1 MVAVADDSLIATAIR
16 SYARL
21 IKRRSRLVVAFWL
34 VFLAATAPFAPGI
47 FSATT
52 QEFTPPPSSAAHQAN
67 AALQAQFPVAGRAT
81 QFVVLLSTRD
91 GSSVLESADARAAS
105 DTLEAVARN
114 HSLTHDVAGY
124 YPLLKLGMRPQDLA
138 PSFVSNSSSS
148 TLIEVECSTYMTDQ
162 PTIDYLHWLEER
174 VDELQAAHGSSLEVD
189 LLGAPLIIEEAAD
202 TAMSD
207 LEHMDAIVL
216 PLSFAILAGVIGS
229 FRLLLVPLL
238 TIGVAAA
245 GAFGI
250 TALIARA
257 TPIFTITPSL
267 MMSILIAMSIDYAL
281 FLLTRFRQERL
292 QGRSVPAAVEVTL
305 QTAGMTVLV
314 SGLTLAASFVALL
327 FFPISVISSLGI
339 GCTLA
344 LLLVLA
350 VNLSLVPA
358 LLLSFPAFFGA
369 REPCCCGPLAALCR
383 RRYADDDSPPPL
395 ASLEEGGAAPQG
407 PTLDSAFERLTAAT
421 DQGGDRRSAL
431 PAPEALSCPQRFWW
445 RLSGL
450 TTRWPLNLLCVA
462 ALLGLTVP
470 LGLTATT
477 LATTDGWDQAIPR
490 GSALGAAFER
500 MGREFGAG
508 HLNPY
513 SILLRPRTGSAT
525 SRQFFSS
532 VASALAALVQRR
544 SV

>member
-1 MVAVADDSLIATAIR
+1 M
-16 SYARL
+16 
-21 IKRRSRLVVAFWL
+21 
-34 VFLAATAPFAPGI
+34 
-47 FSATT
+47 
-52 QEFTPPPSSAAHQAN
+52 
-67 AALQAQFPVAGRAT
+67 
-81 QFVVLLSTRD
+81 
-91 GSSVLESADARAAS
+91 LESADARAAS

-292 QGRSVPAAVEVTL
+292 QGRSVPAAVEVLDSWEVRAARAGTRSVSDPKRRGRRL
-305 QTAGMTVLV
+305 TPTARPLRPQAHRRYGTFTILCNFCTAVHVYRFTPKAAHVYPTPNLCRSRSLRST
-314 SGLTLAASFVALL
+314 SGLGGLKRARSQLVHTSCWVA
-327 FFPISVISSLGI
+327 
-339 GCTLA
+339 
-344 LLLVLA
+344 
-350 VNLSLVPA
+350 
-358 LLLSFPAFFGA
+358 
-369 REPCCCGPLAALCR
+369 
-383 RRYADDDSPPPL
+383 
-395 ASLEEGGAAPQG
+395 
-407 PTLDSAFERLTAAT
+407 
-421 DQGGDRRSAL
+421 
-431 PAPEALSCPQRFWW
+431 QR
-445 RLSGL
+445 
-450 TTRWPLNLLCVA
+450 
-462 ALLGLTVP
+462 
-470 LGLTATT
+470 
-477 LATTDGWDQAIPR
+477 
-490 GSALGAAFER
+490 
-500 MGREFGAG
+500 
-508 HLNPY
+508 
-513 SILLRPRTGSAT
+513 
-525 SRQFFSS
+525 
-532 VASALAALVQRR
+532 
-544 SV
+544 

>member
-1 MVAVADDSLIATAIR
+1 MVAVAEDSLIATAIR

-327 FFPISVISSLGI
+327 FFPISVPSPPTPSAPHPERAHSPSRASRSSPRSASAAPSPSSSSSPSTSPSSPPS
-339 GCTLA
+339 CSPSPP
-344 LLLVLA
+344 
-350 VNLSLVPA
+350 SLVRASPA
-358 LLLSFPAFFGA
+358 AAA
-369 REPCCCGPLAALCR
+369 RSPRSAAAATPTTTR
-383 RRYADDDSPPPL
+383 RRRSHRSKRAAPRRRGRPSTPPL
-395 ASLEEGGAAPQG
+395 SASLP
-407 PTLDSAFERLTAAT
+407 PRTRAAT
-421 DQGGDRRSAL
+421 GGRRCL
-431 PAPEALSCPQRFWW
+431 P
-445 RLSGL
+445 
-450 TTRWPLNLLCVA
+450 
-462 ALLGLTVP
+462 
-470 LGLTATT
+470 
-477 LATTDGWDQAIPR
+477 
-490 GSALGAAFER
+490 
-500 MGREFGAG
+500 
-508 HLNPY
+508 
-513 SILLRPRTGSAT
+513 
-525 SRQFFSS
+525 
-532 VASALAALVQRR
+532 RR
-544 SV
+544 R

>member
-1 MVAVADDSLIATAIR
+1 MVAVSEDSLIATAIR

-327 FFPISVISSLGI
+327 FFPISV
-339 GCTLA
+339 
-344 LLLVLA
+344 
-350 VNLSLVPA
+350 P
-358 LLLSFPAFFGA
+358 
-369 REPCCCGPLAALCR
+369 
-383 RRYADDDSPPPL
+383 SPPPPSAPHPERAHSPSRASRSSPRSASAAPSPSSSSSPSTSPSSPPSCSPSPPSL
-395 ASLEEGGAAPQG
+395 VRASPAAAARSPRSAAAATPTTTRRRRSHRSKRAAPRRRGRPSTPPLSASLP
-407 PTLDSAFERLTAAT
+407 PRTRAAT
-421 DQGGDRRSAL
+421 GGRRCL
-431 PAPEALSCPQRFWW
+431 PQR
-445 RLSGL
+445 R
-450 TTRWPLNLLCVA
+450 
-462 ALLGLTVP
+462 
-470 LGLTATT
+470 
-477 LATTDGWDQAIPR
+477 
-490 GSALGAAFER
+490 
-500 MGREFGAG
+500 
-508 HLNPY
+508 
-513 SILLRPRTGSAT
+513 
-525 SRQFFSS
+525 
-532 VASALAALVQRR
+532 
-544 SV
+544 

>member
-327 FFPISVISSLGI
+327 FFPISV
-339 GCTLA
+339 
-344 LLLVLA
+344 
-350 VNLSLVPA
+350 P
-358 LLLSFPAFFGA
+358 
-369 REPCCCGPLAALCR
+369 
-383 RRYADDDSPPPL
+383 SPPPPSAPHPERAHTPSAPHPERAHSPSRASRSSPRSASAAPSPSSSSSQSTSPSSPPSCSPSPPSL
-395 ASLEEGGAAPQG
+395 VRASPAAAARSPRSAAAATPTTTRRRRSHRSKRAAPRRRGRPSTPPLSASLP
-407 PTLDSAFERLTAAT
+407 PRTRAAT
-421 DQGGDRRSAL
+421 GGRRCL
-431 PAPEALSCPQRFWW
+431 P
-445 RLSGL
+445 
-450 TTRWPLNLLCVA
+450 
-462 ALLGLTVP
+462 
-470 LGLTATT
+470 
-477 LATTDGWDQAIPR
+477 
-490 GSALGAAFER
+490 
-500 MGREFGAG
+500 
-508 HLNPY
+508 
-513 SILLRPRTGSAT
+513 
-525 SRQFFSS
+525 
-532 VASALAALVQRR
+532 RR
-544 SV
+544 R

>member
-1 MVAVADDSLIATAIR
+1 MVAVAEDSLIATAIR

-327 FFPISVISSLGI
+327 FFPISV
-339 GCTLA
+339 
-344 LLLVLA
+344 
-350 VNLSLVPA
+350 P
-358 LLLSFPAFFGA
+358 
-369 REPCCCGPLAALCR
+369 
-383 RRYADDDSPPPL
+383 SPPPPSAPHPERAHTPSRASRSSPRSASAAPSPSSSSSPSTSPSSPPSCSPSPPSL
-395 ASLEEGGAAPQG
+395 VRASPAAAARSPRSAAAATPTTTRRRRSHRSKRAAPRRRGRPSTPPLSASLP
-407 PTLDSAFERLTAAT
+407 PRTRAAT
-421 DQGGDRRSAL
+421 GGRRCL
-431 PAPEALSCPQRFWW
+431 P
-445 RLSGL
+445 
-450 TTRWPLNLLCVA
+450 
-462 ALLGLTVP
+462 
-470 LGLTATT
+470 
-477 LATTDGWDQAIPR
+477 
-490 GSALGAAFER
+490 
-500 MGREFGAG
+500 
-508 HLNPY
+508 
-513 SILLRPRTGSAT
+513 
-525 SRQFFSS
+525 
-532 VASALAALVQRR
+532 RR
-544 SV
+544 R

>member
-1 MVAVADDSLIATAIR
+1 MVAVAEDSLIATAIR

-327 FFPISVISSLGI
+327 FFPISVPSPPTPSAPHPERAHTPSRASRSSPRSASAAPSPSSSSSPSTSPSSPPS
-339 GCTLA
+339 CSPSPP
-344 LLLVLA
+344 
-350 VNLSLVPA
+350 SLVRASPA
-358 LLLSFPAFFGA
+358 AAA
-369 REPCCCGPLAALCR
+369 RSPRSAAAATPTTTR
-383 RRYADDDSPPPL
+383 RRRSHRSKRAAPRRRGRPSTPPL
-395 ASLEEGGAAPQG
+395 SASLP
-407 PTLDSAFERLTAAT
+407 PRTRAAT
-421 DQGGDRRSAL
+421 GGRRCL
-431 PAPEALSCPQRFWW
+431 P
-445 RLSGL
+445 
-450 TTRWPLNLLCVA
+450 
-462 ALLGLTVP
+462 
-470 LGLTATT
+470 
-477 LATTDGWDQAIPR
+477 
-490 GSALGAAFER
+490 
-500 MGREFGAG
+500 
-508 HLNPY
+508 
-513 SILLRPRTGSAT
+513 
-525 SRQFFSS
+525 
-532 VASALAALVQRR
+532 RR
-544 SV
+544 R